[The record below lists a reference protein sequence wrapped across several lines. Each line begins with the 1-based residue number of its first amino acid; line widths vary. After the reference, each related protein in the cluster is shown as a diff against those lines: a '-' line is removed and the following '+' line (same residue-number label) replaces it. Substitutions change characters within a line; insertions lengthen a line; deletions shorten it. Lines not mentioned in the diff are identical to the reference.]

1 MICPD
6 CYRDVTGHSRPQR
19 ARTSNNPNITYTL
32 IGINVVVYLLQWI
45 IPNYWVYNEFA
56 YKADWVAYSHEYY
69 RAITSGFLHSQNDPS
84 HLLLNMVSLYLFG
97 AAIEK

>member
-32 IGINVVVYLLQWI
+32 IGINVVVYL
-45 IPNYWVYNEFA
+45 
-56 YKADWVAYSHEYY
+56 
-69 RAITSGFLHSQNDPS
+69 
-84 HLLLNMVSLYLFG
+84 
-97 AAIEK
+97 AAVDYP